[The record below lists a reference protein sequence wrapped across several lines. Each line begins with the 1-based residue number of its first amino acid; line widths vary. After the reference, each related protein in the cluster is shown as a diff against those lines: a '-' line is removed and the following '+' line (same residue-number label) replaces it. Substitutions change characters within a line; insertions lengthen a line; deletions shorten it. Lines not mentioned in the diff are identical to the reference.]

1 MSCSQR
7 GAGGCR
13 GAVTEVQVLSVA
25 TVVVV
30 VMVVAAA
37 VIVVGEV

>member
-30 VMVVAAA
+30 VVVASA

>member
-30 VMVVAAA
+30 VVVAAA

>member
-7 GAGGCR
+7 GVGGCR

-30 VMVVAAA
+30 VVVAAA